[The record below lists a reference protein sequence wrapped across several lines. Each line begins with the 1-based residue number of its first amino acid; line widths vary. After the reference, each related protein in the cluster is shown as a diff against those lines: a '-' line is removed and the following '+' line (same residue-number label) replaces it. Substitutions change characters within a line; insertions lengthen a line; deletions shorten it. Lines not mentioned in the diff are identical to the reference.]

1 MSSAADP
8 HAAVEGFRRGLA
20 EGRVAH
26 AYVVVGPPRGA
37 GGEAATEMVRSVFCA
52 SGPRACGTCRNC
64 RLVTSRT
71 HPDVLWIE
79 PEMKSRAIGIE
90 AVRGILLPGLL
101 QTTMEGG
108 WKAAVILAA
117 DRLQPAAANA
127 FLKTLEEPPPRTL
140 ILMVS
145 DVPHEMLPTILSRC
159 QRITVAGGEAPA
171 PEPWRSRL
179 LDLLAAGCGG
189 GAIGRLGAAMRVTAL
204 LAEVQATV
212 EEEVEAAADSEA
224 KAGPGA
230 ESDVLKARVSA
241 RYLEVRRTLLQEILT
256 WQRDLLA
263 VVSGLP
269 DAALRNRDRSAAL
282 RREARGL
289 DYAGALD
296 RVRRVEEMDRQFQ
309 RNLSDAVVFSAFFR
323 DLPTGT

>member
-1 MSSAADP
+1 VSSAADP
-8 HAAVEGFRRGLA
+8 VEAVEGFRRGLA

-26 AYVVVGPPRGA
+26 AYVVVGAPRGA
-37 GGEAATEMVRSVFCA
+37 GGEAAAEMVRSVFCGA
-52 SGPRACGTCRNC
+52 GPRACGACRNC
-64 RLVTSRT
+64 RLVTART

-90 AVRGILLPGLL
+90 AVRETLLPGLTRTSL
-101 QTTMEGG
+101 EGG

-159 QRITVAGGEAPA
+159 QRITVAGGESPA

-179 LDLLAAGCGG
+179 VDLLAVGCGG

-204 LAEVQATV
+204 LAEVQDAV
-212 EEEVEAAADSEA
+212 QEEVGAAADVEA
-224 KAGPGA
+224 EEGPEA
-230 ESDVLKARVSA
+230 ENDVLKARVSA
-241 RYLEVRRTLLQEILT
+241 RYLEIRRMLLQEIMT

-269 DAALRNRDRSAAL
+269 DDALRNRDHAAAL
-282 RREARGL
+282 RREAKGL
-289 DYAGALD
+289 DYAAALG

-309 RNLSDAVVFSAFFR
+309 RNLSDAAVLSAFFR
-323 DLPTGT
+323 DLPTGA

>member
-8 HAAVEGFRRGLA
+8 QAAVDGFRRGLA

-37 GGEAATEMVRSVFCA
+37 GGEAAVEMVRSVFCEA
-52 SGPRACGTCRNC
+52 RPRACGTCRNC
-64 RLVTSRT
+64 RLIGART

-90 AVRGILLPGLL
+90 AVREILLPGLTRTSL
-101 QTTMEGG
+101 EGG
-108 WKAAVILAA
+108 WKAAVILGA

-145 DVPHEMLPTILSRC
+145 DVPHEMLPTLLSRC
-159 QRITVAGGEAPA
+159 QRITVSGGESPA

-179 LDLLAAGCGG
+179 LGVLAAGCGG
-189 GAIGRLGAAMRVTAL
+189 GAIGRLGAAARVAAL
-204 LAEVQATV
+204 FGEIQAAV
-212 EEEVEAAADSEA
+212 EEEVEASSGDDPE
-224 KAGPGA
+224 G
-230 ESDVLKARVSA
+230 DVFKARVSA
-241 RYLEVRRTLLQEILT
+241 RYLEVRRTLLQEIMT
-256 WQRDLLA
+256 WQRDVLA
-263 VVSGLP
+263 VVTGLP
-269 DAALRNRDRSAAL
+269 DDALRNPGHAAAL
-282 RREARGL
+282 RREAQGL
-289 DYAGALD
+289 GYAGALD

-309 RNLSDAVVFSAFFR
+309 RNLSDASVLSAFFR